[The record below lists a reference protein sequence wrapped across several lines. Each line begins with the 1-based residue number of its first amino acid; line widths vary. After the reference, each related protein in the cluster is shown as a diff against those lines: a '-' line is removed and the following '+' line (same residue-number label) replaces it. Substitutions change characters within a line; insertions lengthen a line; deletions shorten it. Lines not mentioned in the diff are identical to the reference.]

1 MGLSQTAGDRAL
13 GVALIVIGVG
23 VAGYL
28 AMLVLLSFA
37 MQEPYPF
44 LNVANKSGRPL
55 LIEQADVV
63 SSPGWRSSRLVWRSS
78 GIWPAGKGSCEQDRL
93 VARDLTGTV
102 VARRTGACR
111 SDTWTITT
119 EGLSAAPRY
128 PRLPVPPGHVEVRLV
143 LDSSGTEDSVVA
155 WWRAL
160 PQTLEGAA
168 ARGAAVGVTV
178 HGPFLENEELAMY
191 VRGPDAGTVRDFART
206 QVLRPSPG
214 RVYAYASSPGQPAP
228 QTGVAELLVPTV
240 APSARAR

>member
-1 MGLSQTAGDRAL
+1 MGRSQNAVDQAL
-13 GVALIVIGVG
+13 RVALIVIGVG

-63 SSPGWRSSRLVWRSS
+63 SSPGWRSSRLVWGNS
-78 GIWPAGKGSCEQDRL
+78 GIWPAAGKGACEQDRL

-119 EGLSAAPRY
+119 EGLSEAPRY
-128 PRLPVPPGHVEVRLV
+128 RGCPYRPATSR
-143 LDSSGTEDSVVA
+143 SGSA
-155 WWRAL
+155 SIS
-160 PQTLEGAA
+160 P
-168 ARGAAVGVTV
+168 AR
-178 HGPFLENEELAMY
+178 
-191 VRGPDAGTVRDFART
+191 RT
-206 QVLRPSPG
+206 R
-214 RVYAYASSPGQPAP
+214 SSPGGARCPKPSSAP
-228 QTGVAELLVPTV
+228 RQG
-240 APSARAR
+240 ARPWE

>member
-1 MGLSQTAGDRAL
+1 MGLSQTAVDRAL

-63 SSPGWRSSRLVWRSS
+63 SSPGWRSSRLVWGNS
-78 GIWPAGKGSCEQDRL
+78 GNWPAAGKGACEQDRL

-111 SDTWTITT
+111 SDT
-119 EGLSAAPRY
+119 
-128 PRLPVPPGHVEVRLV
+128 
-143 LDSSGTEDSVVA
+143 
-155 WWRAL
+155 
-160 PQTLEGAA
+160 
-168 ARGAAVGVTV
+168 
-178 HGPFLENEELAMY
+178 
-191 VRGPDAGTVRDFART
+191 
-206 QVLRPSPG
+206 
-214 RVYAYASSPGQPAP
+214 
-228 QTGVAELLVPTV
+228 
-240 APSARAR
+240 